1 MMQKM
6 IPHIFLTFMAGAL
19 ANCKIK
25 IIKNLLIRTFVA
37 FYKPNL
43 EEAMNKDINSYSSY
57 NDFFTR
63 KLVQEPRIIELAQ
76 NSFISPVDREIVSHG
91 VIDGGKLLQ
100 AKTHNYELH
109 ELVGIDYQNKYKGGY
124 FITIYLAPTDYHRI
138 HCPWDGEIVHS
149 NHLGSSLYSVNKR
162 AQESIPR
169 LYIKNE
175 RSVLHIVSNSLE
187 YALVSVGA
195 SIVGS
200 IVPFWINNKE
210 CSRKELVEE
219 WKIGPP
225 KDTNVKKGDE
235 LAYFRMGSTVIL
247 IFKDSYKIDLDSL
260 KENKLVK
267 FGNKLVSLKNI

>member
-6 IPHIFLTFMAGAL
+6 IPHIFLTFIAGAL
-19 ANCKIK
+19 ADCKIK
-25 IIKNLLIRTFVA
+25 IIKNFLIRTFIA
-37 FYKPNL
+37 LYKPNL

-63 KLVQEPRIIELAQ
+63 KLANESRIIELSE
-76 NSFISPVDREIVSHG
+76 NSFISPVDGEIVSHG
-91 VIDGGKLLQ
+91 FIEDGKLLQ
-100 AKTHNYELH
+100 AKKHDYELD
-109 ELVGIDYQNKYKGGY
+109 ELVGIDYQNKYKEGY

-138 HCPWDGEIVHS
+138 HCPWDGEIIHS
-149 NHLGSSLYSVNKR
+149 NHLGSSLYSVNKK

-195 SIVGS
+195 SVVGS
-200 IVPFWINNKE
+200 IVPFWIDNKD

-225 KDTNVKKGDE
+225 EDTKVKKGDE

-247 IFKDSYKIDLDSL
+247 IFKDSDKIDLDSL

>member
-1 MMQKM
+1 M
-6 IPHIFLTFMAGAL
+6 IPHIFLTFIAGAL
-19 ANCKIK
+19 ADCKIK
-25 IIKNLLIRTFVA
+25 IIKNFLIRTFIA
-37 FYKPNL
+37 LYKPNL

-63 KLVQEPRIIELAQ
+63 KLANESRIIELSE
-76 NSFISPVDREIVSHG
+76 NSFISPVDGEIVSHG
-91 VIDGGKLLQ
+91 FIEDGKLLQ
-100 AKTHNYELH
+100 AKKHDYELD
-109 ELVGIDYQNKYKGGY
+109 ELVGIDYQNKYKEGY

-138 HCPWDGEIVHS
+138 HCPWDGEIIHS
-149 NHLGSSLYSVNKR
+149 NHLGSSLYSVNKK

-195 SIVGS
+195 SVVGS
-200 IVPFWINNKE
+200 IVPFWIDNKE

-225 KDTNVKKGDE
+225 EDTKVKKGDE

-247 IFKDSYKIDLDSL
+247 IFKNSDKIDLDSL

>member
-1 MMQKM
+1 
-6 IPHIFLTFMAGAL
+6 
-19 ANCKIK
+19 
-25 IIKNLLIRTFVA
+25 
-37 FYKPNL
+37 
-43 EEAMNKDINSYSSY
+43 MNKDINSYSSY

-63 KLVQEPRIIELAQ
+63 KLAKESRIIELSK
-76 NSFISPVDREIVSHG
+76 NSFVSPVDGEIVSHG
-91 VIDGGKLLQ
+91 FIEDGKLLQ
-100 AKTHNYELH
+100 AKKHNYELD

-138 HCPWDGEIVHS
+138 HCPWDGEIINS
-149 NHLGSSLYSVNKR
+149 NHLGSSLYSVNKK

-195 SIVGS
+195 SVVGS
-200 IVPFWINNKE
+200 IVPFWIDNKE

-225 KDTNVKKGDE
+225 KATNVKKGDE

-247 IFKDSYKIDLDSL
+247 IFKDSYKIDLDYL

>member
-6 IPHIFLTFMAGAL
+6 IPHIFLTFIAGAL

-63 KLVQEPRIIELAQ
+63 KLAKESRIIELSQ
-76 NSFISPVDREIVSHG
+76 NSFISPVDGEIVSHG
-91 VIDGGKLLQ
+91 FIEGGKLLQ
-100 AKTHNYELH
+100 AKKHNYELH

-225 KDTNVKKGDE
+225 KHTNVKKGDE